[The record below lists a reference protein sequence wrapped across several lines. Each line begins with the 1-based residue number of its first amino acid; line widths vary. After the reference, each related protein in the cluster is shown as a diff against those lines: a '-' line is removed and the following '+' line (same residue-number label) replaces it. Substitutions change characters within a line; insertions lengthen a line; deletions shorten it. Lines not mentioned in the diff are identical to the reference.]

1 MSRKKQEAT
10 GASSLDPSQ
19 PLREMYDQFWK
30 QTADGWD
37 QLARNPQ
44 FLAAMAASFE
54 QSLELRARVQEMV
67 VAVLKTMNLPTRD
80 DIASVMRR
88 LDQLGERM
96 ESLGKDIK
104 TLSASPAGAKQAA
117 RKSTAKRTRR

>member
-1 MSRKKQEAT
+1 
-10 GASSLDPSQ
+10 
-19 PLREMYDQFWK
+19 MYDQFWK

-44 FLAAMAASFE
+44 FLAAMSASFE

-96 ESLGKDIK
+96 ESLGKGIK
-104 TLSASPAGAKQAA
+104 TLSASPAGAEKAA
-117 RKSTAKRTRR
+117 RKSTAKRARR